1 MEPIVLDGRT
11 GEGGGQL
18 VRLACGLAAL
28 TCQPVT
34 IQHVRGNREG
44 ERGGGTSSPSDCA
57 GWSLAVHLLTHTRY
71 TGLKVQHVTSLS
83 WLAKVTDAEVHGLAV
98 GSENLTFKPRRSPTE
113 LVERNFEIDA
123 DTDAASA
130 LLILQAIFPYV
141 LFAGNDTNEP
151 VVLHMYGGTNVHW
164 SLSYEYFDQVLMPVF
179 EERFGVRVQRELKTR
194 GWNLGP
200 RSRGH
205 IALAVHPVRRGESL
219 KFMPPPRL
227 TYPSSY
233 QVLRVDA
240 SIITPRASHEIVQE
254 ELGRSLGQVYP
265 DAEIHF
271 EIVEDS
277 GHDTRWSILL
287 VAHSR
292 GSIRWGRDS
301 LFSMPKNLEST
312 REKFIQRACAR
323 LCEALY
329 EETSRGGTVDEFLQD
344 QLVAVQ
350 ALAEGFSTF
359 PRGGISSQSTDGLV
373 EKLETI
379 EVRDGTGMRKEKA
392 HEQPFGNG
400 STHTTTA
407 RWVVSKLLPG
417 AEFYQEGD
425 TVKGVGFCV

>member
-34 IQHVRGNREG
+34 IQHVRGNR
-44 ERGGGTSSPSDCA
+44 RGGRG
-57 GWSLAVHLLTHTRY
+57 G
-71 TGLKVQHVTSLS
+71 GLKVQHVTSLS

-98 GSENLTFKPRRSPTE
+98 GSENLTFKPRRSPAE
-113 LVERNFEIDA
+113 LVQRNFEIEA

-151 VVLHMYGGTNVHW
+151 VVLHIYGGTNVHW

-219 KFMPPPRL
+219 KFMPPPRFA
-227 TYPSSY
+227 YPSSY

-240 SIITPRASHEIVQE
+240 SIIAPRASHETVQE

-287 VAHSR
+287 VAHSP
-292 GSIRWGRDS
+292 GGIRWGRDS
-301 LFSMPKNLEST
+301 LFSMPKKLKST

-329 EETSRGGTVDEFLQD
+329 EETTLGGTVDEFLQD

-359 PRGGISSQSTDGLV
+359 PRGRISSQSTDGLV
-373 EKLETI
+373 EKLGTI
-379 EVRDGTGMRKEKA
+379 EVRDDTGTRKEKT
-392 HEQPFGNG
+392 HEPFGNG

-407 RWVVSKLLPG
+407 RWVASELLPG
-417 AEFYQEGD
+417 AEFHQEGD
-425 TVKGVGFCV
+425 TVKGVGFCVL

>member
-1 MEPIVLDGRT
+1 
-11 GEGGGQL
+11 
-18 VRLACGLAAL
+18 
-28 TCQPVT
+28 
-34 IQHVRGNREG
+34 
-44 ERGGGTSSPSDCA
+44 
-57 GWSLAVHLLTHTRY
+57 
-71 TGLKVQHVTSLS
+71 
-83 WLAKVTDAEVHGLAV
+83 
-98 GSENLTFKPRRSPTE
+98 
-113 LVERNFEIDA
+113 
-123 DTDAASA
+123 
-130 LLILQAIFPYV
+130 
-141 LFAGNDTNEP
+141 
-151 VVLHMYGGTNVHW
+151 
-164 SLSYEYFDQVLMPVF
+164 MPVF

-219 KFMPPPRL
+219 KFTPPPRL

-359 PRGGISSQSTDGLV
+359 PRGGNSSQSADGLV
-373 EKLETI
+373 EKLGTI
-379 EVRDGTGMRKEKA
+379 EVRDGTGIRKDT

-407 RWVVSKLLPG
+407 RWVVSKLSFCRGQNSTRRGIRSREWVSVHTQIQLETFPTQNC
-417 AEFYQEGD
+417 AHA
-425 TVKGVGFCV
+425 KGRPLVGHPRRLASRILTEVVEMA